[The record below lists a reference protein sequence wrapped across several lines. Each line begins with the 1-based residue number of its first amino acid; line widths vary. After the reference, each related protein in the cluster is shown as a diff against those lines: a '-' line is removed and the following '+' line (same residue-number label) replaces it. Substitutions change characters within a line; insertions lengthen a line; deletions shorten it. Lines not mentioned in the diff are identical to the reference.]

1 MKTGLFPALT
11 VAALAFPLNALALII
26 AGPNGQ
32 ANSTENSLNTWTSGN
47 GQPNFSYWDNV
58 VRVSDA
64 SGIYLGASGTYGWVM
79 TAAHVT
85 QLTTGASTITVDGIS
100 YVVRGNVQVAGQD
113 MRLYRIGGE
122 MGDPAL
128 PSLADVPIASN
139 SPAVGTQLLDFGAG
153 GRLEG
158 TSNSDTDSDIA
169 NSPGTLPTYF
179 EWAGA
184 GTLRWGTNVTT
195 TQLNFVTPPT
205 FSYFNS
211 QFNSSPNNYL
221 NTTEATVGVGD
232 SGGPVFTVVG
242 GQWQLSGINNS
253 SATASSPA
261 NTSAFGD
268 FAVYLDVTDYRT
280 DIQNA
285 MVPEPGSTALALAG
299 GLSLLTL
306 RRRRK

>member
-1 MKTGLFPALT
+1 MKAGLFPVLS
-11 VAALAFPLNALALII
+11 VAILAFPLNALALII

-32 ANSTENSLNTWTSGN
+32 ANSTESSLNSWTAGN
-47 GQPNFSYWDNV
+47 AKPTFSYWDNV

-85 QLTTGASTITVDGIS
+85 QLTTGVQTITVDGTS
-100 YVVRGNVQVAGQD
+100 YVVRDNVQVAGQD

-122 MGDPAL
+122 VGDPAL
-128 PSLADVPIASN
+128 PVLADVPIATS
-139 SPAVGTQLLDFGAG
+139 SPAVGTQILDFGAG
-153 GRLEG
+153 DRKEI
-158 TSNSDTDSDIA
+158 TSNTNTSDIG
-169 NSPGTLPTYF
+169 NSPGTDATHF

-195 TQLNFVTPPT
+195 TQLNFVTPPS

-211 QFNSSPNNYL
+211 QFNDSPGAYL
-221 NTTEATVGVGD
+221 TSTEATVGVGD
-232 SGGPVFTVVG
+232 SGGPVFSVVG

-261 NTSAFGD
+261 NTSGFGD

-285 MVPEPGSTALALAG
+285 MVPEPGSTALTLAG

>member
-1 MKTGLFPALT
+1 MKAGLFPALS
-11 VAALAFPLNALALII
+11 VAILAFPLNALALII

-32 ANSTENSLNTWTSGN
+32 ANSTEASLNSWTTGN
-47 GQPNFSYWDNV
+47 SQPAFSYWDNV
-58 VRVSDA
+58 VHVSDA
-64 SGIYLGASGTYGWVM
+64 SGIYLGASGSYGWVM

-85 QLTTGASTITVDGIS
+85 QLTTGVSTITVDGTS
-100 YVVRGNVQVAGQD
+100 YVVRDNVQVAGQD

-122 MGDPAL
+122 VGDPAL
-128 PSLADVPIASN
+128 PSLADVPIASS
-139 SPAVGTQLLDFGAG
+139 SPSVGTLVLDFGAG
-153 GRLEG
+153 DRVES
-158 TSNSDTDSDIA
+158 TSNSNTNSDIA
-169 NSPGTLPTYF
+169 NSPGTDATHF
-179 EWAGA
+179 EWAGT

-195 TQLNFVTPPT
+195 TQLNFASPPS

-221 NTTEATVGVGD
+221 TSTEATVGVGD

-285 MVPEPGSTALALAG
+285 MVPEPGSTMLLLAG
-299 GLSLLTL
+299 GVGFLTL